1 MTMRLREL
9 LLLVPIALVFAV
21 ARAQTPTVPI
31 DDFFR
36 DFTDEWVRQDPNLAI
51 RSQYFDGEEQDRLSR
66 QLTPVTKAHR
76 LAQVRLAE
84 RGLEQLAAFDRST
97 MTPTQRVSAEV
108 MHWQLERI
116 VDGERFLDYT
126 FPLEQ
131 MRGVN
136 VDVPNQLV
144 VAHPISTA
152 RDAENYVARLREADA
167 RMAEATAE
175 SERQAAL
182 GILPP
187 RFILDV
193 TIAQMTRFAGSAA
206 ADNPLVT
213 EFARKLEALDDI
225 DYARRSELVSEA
237 AIVVENEVYPAW
249 RAAIAVLEVQRA
261 SATDDAGLSRFD
273 EGNALY
279 AQQLKNFTTT
289 DLTAAEI
296 HRIGLDEVARIEGD
310 MDRLLAALGYT
321 EGTIIERSSRLSADL
336 SYPDSAEGRQRI
348 MADIDGMLA
357 DALDRTASS
366 FNLRPEAPVIAQ
378 PFPEFQWAN
387 AAASYT
393 VPPLD
398 GSRPGIFQIPLRAGY
413 LSQFRLRTLVYHET
427 VPGHHYQ
434 LALAVENEAL
444 PAFRQIRAFGNI
456 SASTEGWALYAERF
470 AAEDGWYDDDP
481 AGLIGQLYSELFRAQ
496 RLVVDTGLH
505 AMGWTRQ
512 QAIDFGIEASE
523 VERYVVMPGQACSY
537 MIGQLK
543 LVELRERARATLGER
558 FSIREFHDVVLSA
571 GVVPLAVLEREVEAH
586 IAAEGDRASR

>member
-1 MTMRLREL
+1 MTMRLREFL
-9 LLLVPIALVFAV
+9 LLLPIVLVFAV
-21 ARAQTPTVPI
+21 ARGQTPTVPI

-36 DFTDEWVRQDPNLAI
+36 DFTDEWVRQDPNLAV

-76 LAQVRLAE
+76 LTQIRLAE

-136 VDVPNQLV
+136 VDVPNQLAV
-144 VAHPISTA
+144 VHPIRTA

-187 RFILDV
+187 RFTLDA

-225 DYARRSELVSEA
+225 DSARRSELVSEA
-237 AIVVENEVYPAW
+237 ALIVENRVQPAW
-249 RAAIAVLEVQRA
+249 RAAIAVLEAQRA
-261 SATDDAGLSRFD
+261 SATDDAGLWRFD
-273 EGNALY
+273 EGDALY
-279 AQQLKNFTTT
+279 AQQLTYFTTT

-296 HRIGLDEVARIEGD
+296 HRIGLDEVARIEGE

-321 EGTIIERSSRLSADL
+321 EGTIVERSRRLRIDL
-336 SYPDSAEGRQRI
+336 SYPDSAEGRQRV
-348 MADIDGMLA
+348 MADIDEMIA
-357 DALDRTASS
+357 DALLRTASS
-366 FNLRPEAPVIAQ
+366 FNLRPEAPVVAQ
-378 PFPEFQWAN
+378 PYPEFRWAN

-393 VPPLD
+393 PPPLD
-398 GSRPGIFQIPLRAGY
+398 GSRPGIFQVPLPTAY

-434 LALAVENEAL
+434 VALAVENESL
-444 PAFRQIRAFGNI
+444 PAFRQIHAFGVI
-456 SASTEGWALYAERF
+456 SANVEGWALYAERF

-543 LVELRERARATLGER
+543 LVELRERARAALGER

-571 GVVPLAVLEREVEAH
+571 GVVPLAVLEREVDAY
-586 IAAEGDRASR
+586 IAAE